1 MKRKGDMKIM
11 KIGLV
16 IVSFIVCTSVYAK
29 TSITFDA
36 WMWSE
41 PNFKPMVEAVVAEF
55 EKENP
60 DIKVE
65 MRGGGWAQTRQKLMM
80 RAAAGDAEDVMM
92 LDAEW
97 YYSLGSA
104 GVLQDLNEIAS
115 KDFLADLDQ
124 GALSALVVDGE
135 QVAVPS
141 ALTPWGFWTNQQLM
155 KKYNLKKK

>member
-1 MKRKGDMKIM
+1 MFMKLIKLVLL
-11 KIGLV
+11 IGSV
-16 IVSFIVCTSVYAK
+16 IVCTSLHAK
-29 TSITFDA
+29 TTITFDA

-92 LDAEW
+92 LDADW
-97 YYSLGSA
+97 FYFLGSA

-115 KDFLADLDQ
+115 KAFLSDLSQ
-124 GALSALVVDGE
+124 GALKALVVDGE

-141 ALTPWGFWTNQQLM
+141 ALVGH
-155 KKYNLKKK
+155 